1 MEEQRFEDSLVRE
14 ILAHERESQA
24 HGLRV
29 SSIFGMPFPG
39 KAGVVPHEIAGRF
52 PDLDA
57 AFGATISASLR
68 AEYGVRIP
76 QLAAA
81 LELCESPIEARFLLG
96 LICGCAFHD
105 LTIIVAD
112 DDQEE
117 IYSGKGSAYEEM
129 TLWVFPQLQ
138 IDDHRVDFGLSLVFD
153 NPQIKIARMV
163 GKPDPP
169 VPLVIEN
176 RVVVECDGHAF
187 HEQTPEQAARDKSR
201 DRDLLNRGYPVMR
214 FTGSEIVSG
223 PLKCAG
229 HVMDWVFDKK
239 SEFGQEIWK

>member
-1 MEEQRFEDSLVRE
+1 MDEHRFEDSLVRE

-24 HGLRV
+24 HGLR
-29 SSIFGMPFPG
+29 SNSIFGLPFPG
-39 KAGVVPHEIAGRF
+39 KFGVVPDEVAKKF
-52 PDLDA
+52 PELDA

-81 LELCESPIEARFLLG
+81 LNLCESPIEARFLLG

-105 LTIIVAD
+105 LTIVVAD
-112 DDQEE
+112 DEE
-117 IYSGKGSAYEEM
+117 EEVYVGKGCAWEEW
-129 TLWVFPQLQ
+129 TLWVYPQLQ
-138 IDDHRVDFGLSLVFD
+138 INDHRVDFALSSVFE
-153 NPQIKIARMV
+153 NPNIKIARMV

-169 VPLVIEN
+169 GPLVIEN
-176 RVVVECDGHAF
+176 RLAIECDGHNF
-187 HEQTPEQAARDKSR
+187 HERTPEQAARDKSR
-201 DRDLLNRGYPVMR
+201 DRDLLNLGYPVMR

-239 SEFGQEIWK
+239 SRPSE